1 MGLPAPLLERLSVE
15 ADELWRRHRER
26 QGERFHG
33 FVPADL
39 ATAHDAL
46 VTLRDAASSFVELG
60 SGAGAITI
68 VADLLGYDAMG
79 IEIEPW
85 LVEAAEEL
93 AERFGSEARF
103 VTGSFLPRGF
113 RVDDLLD
120 ADFHV
125 TYDAADSAWD
135 GLGLDLGDFDL
146 VYAFPW
152 PGEEELFLELL
163 RCHGRRGQLYL
174 AYHADEGFVLRR
186 DGRVV
191 DLQA

>member
-1 MGLPAPLLERLSVE
+1 MALSPDLLHRLGLE
-15 ADELWRRHRER
+15 ADELWRRHKQR
-26 QGERFHG
+26 QGGRFHG

-39 ATAHDAL
+39 AGAHAAL
-46 VTLRDAASSFVELG
+46 ATLRHSADSFVELG
-60 SGAGAITI
+60 SGVGTITI
-68 VADLLGYDAMG
+68 VADLLGYDATG

-85 LVEAAEEL
+85 LVSAAEEL
-93 AERFGSEARF
+93 AERFESDASF
-103 VTGSFLPRGF
+103 VEGSFLPDGF
-113 RVDDLLD
+113 RVDELID

-125 TYDAADSAWD
+125 TYDAAGSAWNV
-135 GLGLDLGDFDL
+135 LDTDLADFDI

-163 RCHGRRGQLYL
+163 RRHGRRGQSFL

-191 DLQA
+191 DR